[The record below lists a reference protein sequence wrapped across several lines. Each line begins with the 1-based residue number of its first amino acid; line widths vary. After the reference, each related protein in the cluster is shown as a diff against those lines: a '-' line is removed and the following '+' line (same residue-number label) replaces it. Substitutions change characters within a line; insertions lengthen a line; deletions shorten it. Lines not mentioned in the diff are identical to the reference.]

1 MKGAAMAENAP
12 EQDENEITPPALP
25 FRSSLPPPP
34 EVSYTRPVSA
44 PKSSTGP
51 GFGAE
56 QGFGTARSSET
67 GDSSV
72 GSGAVKLGSGLAA
85 ATTFAAS
92 IIAGFLIGQWIDHRW
107 NHAGGLPWGT
117 IVSSLAGVAA
127 GFLNLFRVL
136 SATDR
141 GRK

>member
-1 MKGAAMAENAP
+1 MAEDVP
-12 EQDENEITPPALP
+12 EQNEDETTPPALP
-25 FRSSLPPPP
+25 SRGSLPPPP
-34 EVSYTRPVSA
+34 EVSYTRPLA
-44 PKSSTGP
+44 TPKSSTGP
-51 GFGAE
+51 GFGA
-56 QGFGTARSSET
+56 QQSSPNE
-67 GDSSV
+67 DSPV

-107 NHAGGLPWGT
+107 NHSGGLPWGT
-117 IVSSLAGVAA
+117 IVFSLAGVAA

-141 GRK
+141 GKK

>member
-1 MKGAAMAENAP
+1 MVEDDTPNRRGEEEDTPLVIPTHAP
-12 EQDENEITPPALP
+12 
-25 FRSSLPPPP
+25 LPPPP
-34 EVSYTRPVSA
+34 DVFYTRPLAA
-44 PKSSTGP
+44 PKISTGP
-51 GFGAE
+51 GFGT
-56 QGFGTARSSET
+56 QQSSPSEN
-67 GDSSV
+67 SSV

-107 NHAGGLPWGT
+107 NHSGGLPWGT
-117 IVSSLAGVAA
+117 IVFSLAGVAA

-141 GRK
+141 GKK

>member
-1 MKGAAMAENAP
+1 MADAP
-12 EQDENEITPPALP
+12 EQEHEEPVPPAFP
-25 FRSSLPPPP
+25 SRSPLPPPP
-34 EVSYTRPVSA
+34 EIIYTRPLEA
-44 PKSSTGP
+44 PKPSAGP
-51 GFGAE
+51 GFGA
-56 QGFGTARSSET
+56 T
-67 GDSSV
+67 GSRPDDSAQL

-107 NHAGGLPWGT
+107 NHSGGLPWGT
-117 IVSSLAGVAA
+117 IVFSLAGVAA

-141 GRK
+141 GKK

>member
-1 MKGAAMAENAP
+1 MKGANMVEDDTPNRRGEEEDTPLVVPSHAP
-12 EQDENEITPPALP
+12 
-25 FRSSLPPPP
+25 LPPPP
-34 EVSYTRPVSA
+34 EVPYTRPLVV

-51 GFGAE
+51 GFGTQRRGPNE
-56 QGFGTARSSET
+56 
-67 GDSSV
+67 DSPV

-107 NHAGGLPWGT
+107 NHSGGLPWGT
-117 IVSSLAGVAA
+117 IVFSLAGVAA

-141 GRK
+141 GKK

>member
-1 MKGAAMAENAP
+1 MADAP
-12 EQDENEITPPALP
+12 DQNQDETAPPAIP
-25 FRSSLPPPP
+25 SRSPLPPPP
-34 EVSYTRPVSA
+34 EVSYTRPLPK
-44 PKSSTGP
+44 PKSSNGP
-51 GFGAE
+51 GFGASGSRPDE
-56 QGFGTARSSET
+56 NPN
-67 GDSSV
+67 SV

-107 NHAGGLPWGT
+107 NHSGGLPWGT
-117 IVSSLAGVAA
+117 IVFSLAGVAA

-141 GRK
+141 NKK

>member
-1 MKGAAMAENAP
+1 MADAP
-12 EQDENEITPPALP
+12 DQNQDDLAPPAIP
-25 FRSSLPPPP
+25 SRSPLPPPP
-34 EVSYTRPVSA
+34 EVSYTRPLPK

-51 GFGAE
+51 GFGRQDSRPDE
-56 QGFGTARSSET
+56 DGSSL
-67 GDSSV
+67 

-107 NHAGGLPWGT
+107 NHSGGLPWGT
-117 IVSSLAGVAA
+117 IVFSLAGVAA

-141 GRK
+141 GK

>member
-1 MKGAAMAENAP
+1 MADAP
-12 EQDENEITPPALP
+12 EQDNEEPVPPTIP
-25 FRSSLPPPP
+25 SRSPLPPPP
-34 EVSYTRPVSA
+34 EVSYTRPLSA
-44 PKSSTGP
+44 PKSSAGP
-51 GFGAE
+51 GFGA
-56 QGFGTARSSET
+56 QQNSSGE
-67 GDSSV
+67 DSSV

-107 NHAGGLPWGT
+107 NHSGGLPWGT
-117 IVSSLAGVAA
+117 IVFSLAGVAA

-141 GRK
+141 GKK

>member
-1 MKGAAMAENAP
+1 MADAP
-12 EQDENEITPPALP
+12 EQEHEEPVPPAFP
-25 FRSSLPPPP
+25 SRSPLPPPP
-34 EVSYTRPVSA
+34 EIIYTRPLEA
-44 PKSSTGP
+44 PKPSTGP
-51 GFGAE
+51 GFGATE
-56 QGFGTARSSET
+56 SRSD
-67 GDSSV
+67 DSAQL

-107 NHAGGLPWGT
+107 NHSGGLPWGT
-117 IVSSLAGVAA
+117 IVFSLAGVAA

-141 GRK
+141 GKK

>member
-1 MKGAAMAENAP
+1 MAENDSRNLP
-12 EQDENEITPPALP
+12 NEDEETPPLVVP
-25 FRSSLPPPP
+25 SRSPLPPPP
-34 EVSYTRPVSA
+34 EINYTRPLEK

-51 GFGAE
+51 GFG
-56 QGFGTARSSET
+56 TAGSRPD
-67 GDSSV
+67 DSSQL

-92 IIAGFLIGQWIDHRW
+92 IIAGFLIGQWIDQRW
-107 NHAGGLPWGT
+107 NHSGGLPWGT
-117 IVSSLAGVAA
+117 IVFSLAGVAA

-141 GRK
+141 GKK

>member
-1 MKGAAMAENAP
+1 MAENAP
-12 EQDENEITPPALP
+12 EQDENEITPPVLP
-25 FRSSLPPPP
+25 SRSSLPPPP
-34 EVSYTRPVSA
+34 EVPYTRPVSA
-44 PKSSTGP
+44 PKNSTGP
-51 GFGAE
+51 GFGTP
-56 QGFGTARSSET
+56 QNFGNPQSGTSE
-67 GDSSV
+67 DSSV

-107 NHAGGLPWGT
+107 NHSGGLPWGT
-117 IVSSLAGVAA
+117 IVFSLAGVAA

-141 GRK
+141 GKK